1 MARRK
6 ARKTV
11 IDPPTDAGAPAPH
24 ARSFGNACID
34 AIPDAIA
41 CAACAL
47 AWAKPQAIPG
57 VDLVGWAAPLFL
69 IQVPLSLLGLYTG
82 VSRLSDTAMPRATK
96 AAFVLAPAAA
106 MALLAAALLGAQ
118 ALVGVLLLSATTLW
132 RIASGQV
139 DREAP
144 VRGAWITYTQGVDAQ
159 GRPRRAYS
167 ASTGAEG
174 MPPLGAARRWRVEAG
189 HSQVMASLTAAGG
202 LVLVALLP
210 FVGVERI
217 GVTPAIEAASS
228 WSQSTVGAVVGAH
241 YALAGGVVLFAA
253 RFLLQFE
260 GIAPRPGSP
269 EAQPVPRIEDDPV
282 LREIVRKIDR
292 NPRD

>member
-6 ARKTV
+6 ARKAV
-11 IDPPTDAGAPAPH
+11 VQPTDAGVPAP
-24 ARSFGNACID
+24 RPRTFGDACID
-34 AIPDAIA
+34 ALPDALA
-41 CAACAL
+41 CAACAV
-47 AWAKPQAIPG
+47 AWARPQAIPG
-57 VDLVGWAAPLFL
+57 VDLLGWAAPLFL
-69 IQVPLSLLGLYTG
+69 IQIPLSLLGLFTG
-82 VSRLSDTAMPRATK
+82 VARLSDAEMPRATK

-106 MALLAAALLGAQ
+106 MALLAPALLGAQ
-118 ALVGVLLLSATTLW
+118 ALLGVLLLSATTLW

-144 VRGAWITYTQGVDAQ
+144 VRGAWITYTQGTDAQ

-174 MPPLGAARRWRVEAG
+174 MPAPGAARRWRVEAG

-202 LVLVALLP
+202 LLLVALLP
-210 FVGVERI
+210 FVGVERF

-228 WSQSTVGAVVGAH
+228 WSQGTVGAVVGAH

-260 GIAPRPGSP
+260 GIAPKPGSP
-269 EAQPVPRIEDDPV
+269 DAQPVPRIEDDPV
-282 LREIVRKIDR
+282 LREIVRKIDADR
-292 NPRD
+292 RD